1 MQSTIVEQNHL
12 VAAMPVRALNT
23 PVCSPV
29 RKAANQPAGP
39 TGDTTT
45 LSVATLTADAQACD
59 VHVPVGL
66 SQIDVVALYKQHRT
80 HLLRFV
86 ARYLGNPHDAEDVV
100 QNTFVEA
107 MRCGPRFSGLSKP
120 STWLFGIALNL
131 ARNQVRRNGADR
143 YEEVEE
149 DFMEQLVDVYADP
162 ARQYEWRQLAAKVD
176 KLIGDLPPKI
186 RDTFEA
192 VLEGELT
199 YEEAARAMDI
209 PIGTVRSRVSRVR
222 AAARLECERD

>member
-1 MQSTIVEQNHL
+1 MQPTIVEQIHPG
-12 VAAMPVRALNT
+12 AAIRLRAFPT
-23 PVCSPV
+23 PAYGPACD
-29 RKAANQPAGP
+29 AAHAQ
-39 TGDTTT
+39 DTT
-45 LSVATLTADAQACD
+45 LSAAQPLPAVPAMEAPASVA
-59 VHVPVGL
+59 PI
-66 SQIDVVALYKQHRT
+66 QIDVVALYQQHRT
-80 HLLRFV
+80 HLMRFV
-86 ARYLGNPHDAEDVV
+86 QRYLGNPHDAEDVV

-107 MRCGPRFSGLSKP
+107 MRCAPRFSGLSKP

-143 YEEVEE
+143 YEEVED
-149 DFMEQLVDVYADP
+149 DFMDQLVDVYADP

-176 KLIGDLPPKI
+176 KLIGDLPLKI

-192 VLEGELT
+192 VLEGDLT

-222 AAARLECERD
+222 AAARRECER

>member
-1 MQSTIVEQNHL
+1 MQSTIVEQIHL
-12 VAAMPVRALNT
+12 QAAVPPCAVPALQSVSSQSV
-23 PVCSPV
+23 PFQ
-29 RKAANQPAGP
+29 AAPQPA
-39 TGDTTT
+39 
-45 LSVATLTADAQACD
+45 
-59 VHVPVGL
+59 
-66 SQIDVVALYKQHRT
+66 IDIVALYRQHRT

-86 ARYLGNPHDAEDVV
+86 QRYLGNPHDAEDVV

-107 MRCGPRFSGLSKP
+107 VRCAPRFSGLSKP

-143 YEEVEE
+143 YEAVEE
-149 DFMEQLVDVYADP
+149 DFLEQLVDVHADP
-162 ARQYEWRQLAAKVD
+162 ALQYEWRELAVKVD
-176 KLIGDLPPKI
+176 KLIGELPPKI

-199 YEEAARAMDI
+199 YEEAAREMGI

-222 AAARLECERD
+222 AAARQQCGRTD